1 MGDGDGADKTST
13 NGTWLWVSQP
23 EPLQDG
29 DMFKAG
35 NAIFGVR
42 YTRTTTTK

>member
-1 MGDGDGADKTST
+1 MADGNGVDKTST

-42 YTRTTTTK
+42 YTTTSSK